1 MAPLLNCSA
10 DEITSHYPESEEPNN
25 ASDHSLLER
34 CLEDVCQK
42 IAEVKEIQEQLVD
55 DKHVIATKVE
65 SMQYVMKSVGETL
78 RDHEGQLCD
87 LDDTQR
93 RVAEE
98 FSNLEKRLASL
109 QKIRIRKDASL
120 KEIQTSLE
128 NLETNLASCRRDLQ
142 QQVRDKHDDLHQ
154 CITDSLS
161 GLQSSQLSLDEP
173 LTILEE
179 KADGI
184 RATQD
189 KHMAFFSQTL
199 AGIHSLSQGF
209 MTLLDHTHDIG
220 PIRVALCDM
229 QEAMESV
236 KKSLEQISG
245 DGISDVSQGWAQ
257 AQLSLE
263 EELLCT
269 FNGSEEAGPEDSWQ
283 CTAAAPSSDDWK
295 PLVAHLYRYSVVP
308 ICSAI
313 RTFSIQLGIWLTI
326 FGCRILRTAGY
337 KLSGT
342 KLHALILASIMVFL
356 IFIGV
361 FSALRGGL
369 PQTQEVVMDRPLCIL
384 ALPLHNWLCVLDLR
398 NQDALTTWCIQS
410 ALGTPS
416 EIRSYL

>member
-10 DEITSHYPESEEPNN
+10 DEITSRYPESEEPNN

-55 DKHVIATKVE
+55 DKHVIAAKVE

-161 GLQSSQLSLDEP
+161 GLQSSQLSLDER

-184 RATQD
+184 RAAQD

-263 EELLCT
+263 EELLCST
-269 FNGSEEAGPEDSWQ
+269 RSFPTTPSGTAFTGSEEAGPEDSWQ

-295 PLVAHLYRYSVVP
+295 PLCGANMFCYPNFQHPVGDLVDNFRVQDTPHCRVQ
-308 ICSAI
+308 AI
-313 RTFSIQLGIWLTI
+313 R
-326 FGCRILRTAGY
+326 
-337 KLSGT
+337 
-342 KLHALILASIMVFL
+342 
-356 IFIGV
+356 
-361 FSALRGGL
+361 
-369 PQTQEVVMDRPLCIL
+369 
-384 ALPLHNWLCVLDLR
+384 N
-398 NQDALTTWCIQS
+398 
-410 ALGTPS
+410 
-416 EIRSYL
+416 